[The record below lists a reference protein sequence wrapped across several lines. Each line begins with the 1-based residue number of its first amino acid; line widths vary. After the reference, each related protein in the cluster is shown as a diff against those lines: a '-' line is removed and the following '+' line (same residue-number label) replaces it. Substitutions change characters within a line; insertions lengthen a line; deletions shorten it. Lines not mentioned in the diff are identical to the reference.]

1 MSNLN
6 NIEKMLQFATIEQ
19 MYKLLQSMKT
29 DVCNSE
35 ENINLN
41 NNTNDNHS
49 QSINSKMFKELNDRV
64 DNIHNKLDT
73 ILNYITV
80 VTDANAKNQIL
91 LSSLASELNMN
102 LAQNRLRKLDEK
114 QSSQQLMT
122 DFYAPAVKGS
132 QLDSETPESANQQL
146 HLEIKEKDTETTD
159 EEVCDDDDDNPALI
173 TCSSITTNVKSEVYD
188 EVVLI
193 GGLEFEVEVEVK
205 KTVTVLD
212 EEDEEL
218 SVGEELGE
226 HEETNLEEVKEN
238 NEEEL
243 AEEVKEN
250 NEEVEEESEE
260 EVGTDEE
267 VEEESA
273 KEEEKQSVNNQSNEE
288 KKDEEEEEELELFEI
303 EIDDVTYFATDEE
316 NGDLYE
322 MDKDGDVGKKV
333 GIIKDGEPI
342 FN

>member
-41 NNTNDNHS
+41 NNAIDI
-49 QSINSKMFKELNDRV
+49 QSINNKITTCSNMIYELNDRV
-64 DNIHNKLDT
+64 NNIHNKLDT

-80 VTDANAKNQIL
+80 VTDTNAKNQIL

-102 LAQNRLRKLDEK
+102 LAQNRLRKLNEK

-122 DFYAPAVKGS
+122 DFYAPTSKGS
-132 QLDSETPESANQQL
+132 QLSAEIPESANQQL
-146 HLEIKEKDTETTD
+146 HLEIKEKNTETTE
-159 EEVCDDDDDNPALI
+159 EEVCDDEDNDVNPALI
-173 TCSSITTNVKSEVYD
+173 TCSLITANVKNEEYD
-188 EVVLI
+188 EVVSI
-193 GGLEFEVEVEVK
+193 DGLEFKVEVK
-205 KTVTVLD
+205 VEKTVTVLD
-212 EEDEEL
+212 EKPEEDEEL
-218 SVGEELGE
+218 SVGEELGD
-226 HEETNLEEVKEN
+226 HEEKDLEEIKEN
-238 NEEEL
+238 NSNQEEEL
-243 AEEVKEN
+243 
-250 NEEVEEESEE
+250 EESEE

-267 VEEESA
+267 VEEELI
-273 KEEEKQSVNNQSNEE
+273 KEEEKQPVNNHVN
-288 KKDEEEEEELELFEI
+288 EEEEEELELFEI